1 MSRTNTAV
9 LTNFLKEYENPV
21 PYIPNVTN
29 TILISNAPIETP
41 QPLGGITGPAGP
53 TGTAGDKFSS
63 VTQNSVIVTPIIG
76 GVVMFQV
83 GVNLAYIYGTPVY
96 VCNSNISTNNFTG
109 TVLAYNSATGY
120 MTIGNITQI
129 RGTFNGI
136 TPYVYT
142 INVTNLVSVGS
153 QGSQGP
159 NGIIGPT
166 GPNGV
171 TGVTGPSV
179 PFSGGSSALILMFQD
194 GFDCGDVD

>member
-1 MSRTNTAV
+1 MSRINTTL
-9 LTNFLKEYENPV
+9 LTNFLQEYENPV
-21 PYIPNVTN
+21 PYIPNVTKI
-29 TILISNAPIETP
+29 ILIQNAPIETP

-53 TGTAGDKFSS
+53 TGTAGNKFSS
-63 VTQNSVIVTPIIG
+63 VTQNSVIITPTIG

-83 GVNLAYIYGTPVY
+83 GANLAYIYGTPVY

-109 TVLAYNSATGY
+109 EVLAYNSATGY

-129 RGTFNGI
+129 NGTFNGI
-136 TPYVYT
+136 TPYIYT
-142 INVTNLVSVGS
+142 INAANLVSLSS

-179 PFSGGSSALILMFQD
+179 PFSGGTSALILAFQD